1 MLLVK
6 LLVGGPRERP
16 SDPGAPPPPTAILP
30 GTAPETDP
38 VAAGEPALRTAIGT
52 PPARPGDPSSLPPQ
66 GFVGRLVDRAG
77 VPVAHATVY
86 LLEARRD
93 DMLTTLL
100 VRQRGLSI
108 PPVART
114 ESDADGAFELRVQR
128 LAPGGYEI
136 HVLSSTHPDHT
147 VPNLTGFED
156 QLVDVGAV
164 RLPDSCTVAGAVTV
178 LGNPGFPVADATI
191 TLRPAGMVPQ
201 FGTPPGREDGIT
213 TRTDAAGNFRFEHV
227 AAGIVT
233 VRAVAPGFAAVEHRA
248 VEVSADTGLPT
259 GLRFELPRGESIAG
273 IVVDPSGVPIAGAR
287 VEALHLASREPF
299 QATARSLED
308 GSFEVFGLI
317 EGPFL
322 LRVAAQGYIGTE
334 RKPIAS
340 GARSERFELQP
351 KGSVKLQVR
360 ADGVPPEQFETLLR
374 GYDAEHDALRAVQD
388 AQVQPFRTEDLDED
402 GSCLLTGLEP
412 GTWIVQVDAPGY
424 ARTFSAPFP
433 IRAGEQELP
442 VLIEMSAGGALV
454 GRCVDERGRPL
465 DGVAVETAAGFLDES
480 PLMEILGAAI
490 PSRTT
495 SARARTGTDGT
506 FRLDHLAAGEYRLRF
521 LAQDRAPSS
530 RSGIE
535 VADGR
540 QLDLGTVTLVRGAL
554 IQGTVR
560 VDGDLAG
567 QIKISVSSLEDR
579 PGQPAV
585 HATAVSDADGRFT
598 LDRRLPPGRYQGQ
611 AARQTLPNP
620 ILQVMDYQ
628 KSRQEFGIAVGQE
641 SHELH
646 FTLTSG

>member
-52 PPARPGDPSSLPPQ
+52 PAARPGDPSSLPPQ
-66 GFVGRLVDRAG
+66 GFAGRLVDRAG

-287 VEALHLASREPF
+287 VEQDPEVGPDGREVFLLGAGGSARAVADVLARRGARLTLCNRTIARAETLALDLAPAARILTLEEGLAQLARASVVINTLSLGHAGEAIRLPESAGGIF
-299 QATARSLED
+299 YDISYGKGAVAALAEARRKGWRALDGLGMLVAQASLSFELWFGAAPDLAAAHARARSLLE
-308 GSFEVFGLI
+308 
-317 EGPFL
+317 
-322 LRVAAQGYIGTE
+322 
-334 RKPIAS
+334 
-340 GARSERFELQP
+340 
-351 KGSVKLQVR
+351 
-360 ADGVPPEQFETLLR
+360 
-374 GYDAEHDALRAVQD
+374 AVQ
-388 AQVQPFRTEDLDED
+388 
-402 GSCLLTGLEP
+402 
-412 GTWIVQVDAPGY
+412 
-424 ARTFSAPFP
+424 
-433 IRAGEQELP
+433 
-442 VLIEMSAGGALV
+442 
-454 GRCVDERGRPL
+454 
-465 DGVAVETAAGFLDES
+465 
-480 PLMEILGAAI
+480 
-490 PSRTT
+490 
-495 SARARTGTDGT
+495 
-506 FRLDHLAAGEYRLRF
+506 
-521 LAQDRAPSS
+521 
-530 RSGIE
+530 
-535 VADGR
+535 
-540 QLDLGTVTLVRGAL
+540 
-554 IQGTVR
+554 
-560 VDGDLAG
+560 
-567 QIKISVSSLEDR
+567 
-579 PGQPAV
+579 
-585 HATAVSDADGRFT
+585 
-598 LDRRLPPGRYQGQ
+598 
-611 AARQTLPNP
+611 
-620 ILQVMDYQ
+620 
-628 KSRQEFGIAVGQE
+628 
-641 SHELH
+641 
-646 FTLTSG
+646 